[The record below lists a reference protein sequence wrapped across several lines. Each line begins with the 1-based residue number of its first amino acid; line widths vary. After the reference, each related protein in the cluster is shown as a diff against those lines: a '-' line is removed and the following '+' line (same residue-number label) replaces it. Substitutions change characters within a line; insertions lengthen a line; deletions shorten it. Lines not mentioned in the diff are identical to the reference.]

1 MFKRI
6 DHTEFVPADFE
17 KTLKFYTEVL
27 GAQIQMR
34 RKIENRPPMKEL
46 VFIKL
51 GDTMME
57 LFSVDNPLPVSK
69 DPWRVGYRK
78 IAIQVENV
86 PKAVEYLKS
95 KGVEI
100 VPGPAAAPGAPPPTR
115 AEIKD
120 PDGISIELLERN

>member
-17 KTLKFYTEVL
+17 KTLRFYTEIL
-27 GAQIQMR
+27 GFEITMR
-34 RKIENRPPMKEL
+34 RKVERPPMKEL

-57 LFSVDNPLPVSK
+57 LFSVENPLPVSRE
-69 DPWRVGYRK
+69 PWKAGYRK

-86 PKAVEYLKS
+86 PKALEYLKS

-100 VPGPAAAPGAPPPTR
+100 VSGPPPAPGAPPPTR
-115 AEIKD
+115 GEIKD
-120 PDGISIELLERN
+120 PDGLSIELVERN

>member
-17 KTLKFYTEVL
+17 KTLKFYTEIL
-27 GAQIQMR
+27 GFEITMR
-34 RKIENRPPMKEL
+34 RKIERPPMKEL

-57 LFSVDNPLPVSK
+57 LFSVDNPLPASR

-86 PKAVEYLKS
+86 PKVVEYLKN

-100 VPGPAAAPGAPPPTR
+100 VAGPPAAAGAPPATR

>member
-6 DHTEFVPADFE
+6 DHVEFVPSDFE
-17 KTLKFYTEVL
+17 KTLTFYTEIL
-27 GAQIQMR
+27 GFEITMR
-34 RKIENRPPMKEL
+34 RKIDRSPMKEL

-57 LFSVDNPLPVSK
+57 LFSVENPNKASGE
-69 DPWRVGYRK
+69 PWRVGCRK
-78 IAIQVENV
+78 IALQVENV
-86 PKAVEYLKS
+86 PKALEYLKS

-100 VPGPAAAPGAPPPTR
+100 IGNPAAGLQPPTR

-120 PDGISIELLERN
+120 PDGISIELLERH

>member
-17 KTLKFYTEVL
+17 KTLKFYTEIL
-27 GAQIQMR
+27 GFEITMR
-34 RKIENRPPMKEL
+34 RKMERPPMKEL

-57 LFSVDNPLPVSK
+57 LFSVDNPLPAPR

-78 IAIQVENV
+78 IALQVENV
-86 PKAVEYLKS
+86 PKVVGIS
-95 KGVEI
+95 KGKGEEKAR
-100 VPGPAAAPGAPPPTR
+100 GPPPAPGGPPP
-115 AEIKD
+115 
-120 PDGISIELLERN
+120 P

>member
-17 KTLKFYTEVL
+17 KTLKFYTEIL
-27 GAQIQMR
+27 GFKIQMR
-34 RKIENRPPMKEL
+34 RKIERPPMKEL
-46 VFIKL
+46 VFIEL
-51 GDTMME
+51 GGTMLE

-78 IAIQVENV
+78 IALQVENV
-86 PKAVEYLKS
+86 PKVLEYLKS

-100 VPGPAAAPGAPPPTR
+100 VSGPPPAPGAPPPTR

>member
-6 DHTEFVPADFE
+6 DHTEFVPADLE
-17 KTLKFYTEVL
+17 KTLKFYTEIL
-27 GAQIQMR
+27 GFEITMR
-34 RKIENRPPMKEL
+34 RNIDRPTMKEL

-57 LFSVDNPLPVSK
+57 LFSVENPVPVSRE
-69 DPWRVGYRK
+69 PWRVGYRK
-78 IAIQVENV
+78 IALQVENV
-86 PKAVEYLKS
+86 PKALEYLKN

-100 VPGPAAAPGAPPPTR
+100 VGSPAPAAAGAPPPTR

-120 PDGISIELLERN
+120 PDGISIELVERN

>member
-27 GAQIQMR
+27 GFKIQMR
-34 RKIENRPPMKEL
+34 RKIDRPPMKEL
-46 VFIKL
+46 VFIEL
-51 GDTMME
+51 GGTMLE
-57 LFSVDNPLPVSK
+57 IFSVDKPLPVSK

-86 PKAVEYLKS
+86 PKALEYLKS

-100 VPGPAAAPGAPPPTR
+100 VNGPPAVAGAAPPTR

>member
-6 DHTEFVPADFE
+6 DHTEFVPADLE
-17 KTLKFYTEVL
+17 KTLKFYTEIL
-27 GAQIQMR
+27 GFEITMR
-34 RKIENRPPMKEL
+34 RNIDRPPMKEL

-57 LFSVDNPLPVSK
+57 LFSVENPVPVSRE
-69 DPWRVGYRK
+69 PWRVGYRK
-78 IAIQVENV
+78 IALQVENV
-86 PKAVEYLKS
+86 PKALEYLKS

-100 VPGPAAAPGAPPPTR
+100 VGSPAPAAAGPPPPTR

-120 PDGISIELLERN
+120 PDGISIELLERS

>member
-6 DHTEFVPADFE
+6 DHTEFVPADFD
-17 KTLKFYTEVL
+17 KTIKFYTEIL
-27 GAQIQMR
+27 GFKITMR
-34 RKIENRPPMKEL
+34 RPIDRPPMKEL
-46 VFIKL
+46 VFIEL
-51 GDTMME
+51 GGTMLE
-57 LFSVDNPLPVSK
+57 LFSVTDPAPVSK

-86 PKAVEYLKS
+86 PKALDYLKS

-100 VPGPAAAPGAPPPTR
+100 VGNPAAGPQPPTR
-115 AEIKD
+115 VEIKD

>member
-17 KTLKFYTEVL
+17 KTLKFYTEIL
-27 GAQIQMR
+27 GFKITMR
-34 RKIENRPPMKEL
+34 RQVDRPPMKEL
-46 VFIKL
+46 VFIEL
-51 GDTMME
+51 GGTMLE
-57 LFSVDNPLPVSK
+57 LFSVAGPAPLSPE
-69 DPWRVGYRK
+69 PWKVGYRK

-100 VPGPAAAPGAPPPTR
+100 VINPSAAAGPQPPTR

-120 PDGISIELLERN
+120 PDGISIELLERP